1 MSGKQHVAQWHPEA
15 GRFLSP
21 NQSCQDYEKPG
32 HFAKS
37 KLVAMHLG
45 KVTFSQPMVIS
56 APSDLKIGEEVLVIR
71 NGDLIGSARCKAA
84 GWEWN
89 GGIGRLAKSQHR
101 L

>member
-1 MSGKQHVAQWHPEA
+1 
-15 GRFLSP
+15 
-21 NQSCQDYEKPG
+21 
-32 HFAKS
+32 
-37 KLVAMHLG
+37 
-45 KVTFSQPMVIS
+45 MVIS